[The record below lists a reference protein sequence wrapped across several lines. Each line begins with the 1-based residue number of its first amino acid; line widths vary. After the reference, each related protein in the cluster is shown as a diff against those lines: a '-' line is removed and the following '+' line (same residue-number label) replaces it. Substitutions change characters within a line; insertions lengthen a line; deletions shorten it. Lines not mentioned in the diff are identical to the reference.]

1 LKQLPSTASGCR
13 CACRCPG
20 VKNNLMNK
28 IRILLADDHTIVRDG
43 IRALIEDEKDMVV
56 VGEADD
62 GHSAVRLALEL
73 KPDVLLMDIAMPMLN
88 GLEATRQIRRRLPE
102 IRVLVLTMHDN
113 EEYVRQVLSVGAMG
127 YILKDTAART
137 LLGAIRSVYK
147 GEPVLSPAITRLVL
161 EDYLRTGD
169 SRKNDTADGL
179 SQRESEV
186 LQLIAEGYTNKQIA
200 EILCISIKTVQSH
213 RSNLMVK
220 LNLHDRGELIK
231 YAIQKKII
239 EI

>member
-1 LKQLPSTASGCR
+1 
-13 CACRCPG
+13 
-20 VKNNLMNK
+20 MDK

-62 GHSAVRLALEL
+62 GHSAVKLASEL
-73 KPDVLLMDIAMPMLN
+73 KPDVVLMDIAMPLLN
-88 GLEATRQIRRRLPE
+88 GLEATRQIRRRQPE

-127 YILKDTAART
+127 YILKDAAART

-169 SRKNDTADGL
+169 SRKNEPADGL

-186 LQLIAEGYTNKQIA
+186 LQLIAEGYTTKQIA

>member
-1 LKQLPSTASGCR
+1 
-13 CACRCPG
+13 
-20 VKNNLMNK
+20 MNK

-43 IRALIEDEKDMVV
+43 IRALIQDEKDMVV

-73 KPDVLLMDIAMPMLN
+73 KPDVVLMDIAMPLLN
-88 GLEATRQIRRRLPE
+88 GLEATRQIRRRQPE

-137 LLGAIRSVYK
+137 LLEAIRSIYK

-169 SRKNDTADGL
+169 TRKDETADGL